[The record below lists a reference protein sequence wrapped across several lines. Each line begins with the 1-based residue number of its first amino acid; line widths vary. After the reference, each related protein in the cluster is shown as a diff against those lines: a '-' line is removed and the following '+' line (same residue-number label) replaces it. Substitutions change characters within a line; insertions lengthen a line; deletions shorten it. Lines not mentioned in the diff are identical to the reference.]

1 MESAGHD
8 VAAEVNHGDTPP
20 APPIP
25 ENKRILFIGLWGGL
39 RCIYGKQRSYLKI

>member
-1 MESAGHD
+1 MMWRQRLTM
-8 VAAEVNHGDTPP
+8 VILPLP
-20 APPIP
+20 PPIP